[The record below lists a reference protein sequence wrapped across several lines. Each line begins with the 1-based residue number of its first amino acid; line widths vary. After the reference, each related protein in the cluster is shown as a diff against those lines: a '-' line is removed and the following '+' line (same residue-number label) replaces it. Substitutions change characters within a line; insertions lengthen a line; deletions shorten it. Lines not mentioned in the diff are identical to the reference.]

1 MGRGI
6 FTGLRGLMEAI
17 ILQALDDLG
26 SSIHRKESIEFF
38 KGNGF
43 KVCAKIA
50 GLDLEEQSGI
60 FLSLRR

>member
-1 MGRGI
+1 
-6 FTGLRGLMEAI
+6 MEAI